1 MPGRRVLELGW
12 WLEDFRI
19 ENMSRGKGDEGI
31 GRVTEMRIERVAV
44 GRRNEHETDSA

>member
-12 WLEDFRI
+12 WLVDFRV

-31 GRVTEMRIERVAV
+31 DRVTETRTKRVAG
-44 GRRNEHETDSA
+44 GRRNEHETDSE